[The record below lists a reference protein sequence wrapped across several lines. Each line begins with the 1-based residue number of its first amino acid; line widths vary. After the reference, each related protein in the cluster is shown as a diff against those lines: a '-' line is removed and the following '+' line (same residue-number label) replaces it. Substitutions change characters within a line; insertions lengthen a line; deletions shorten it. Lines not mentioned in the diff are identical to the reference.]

1 MHAVRLHRAGA
12 VIGTLA
18 AACLLVSS
26 PAYAKR
32 GPGGSD
38 GGAKTSG
45 ARSGNTL
52 ESRITYS
59 GHMGGVNGASTGNVA
74 PVGNWNPPA
83 CWYEPV
89 SAKDFQNQVESQY
102 DEVVNDPRQPNYAKA
117 ATGQFRNI
125 YKDDK
130 YKNYNLDKADEGN
143 WWVAVQDP
151 NRRDD
156 PGAFTCD
163 KLPFWV
169 QNGDTPAVQNAITP
183 QVLAELAYSR
193 ILLPDT
199 KVTLAPQN
207 VTKVNLP
214 TWAWLD
220 PSAFKPVQVTAS
232 LNVAGLNIQ
241 ATTTAQPVSLKL
253 QPGTADAETYPA
265 SGECAI
271 NNDGSIGESFTR
283 GKSDQAPPCGI
294 KYLRS
299 SGNGTYNLKA
309 TITWRIS
316 WIGTGGAGG
325 DLPDGTFG
333 ATQAVTVQE
342 IQAVNR

>member
-1 MHAVRLHRAGA
+1 MHAMRLHRAGA
-12 VIGTLA
+12 AISILA
-18 AACLLVSS
+18 AACLLASS

-45 ARSGNTL
+45 TRSGNTL

-59 GHMGGVNGASTGNVA
+59 GRIGGINGTSTGNVA
-74 PVGNWNPPA
+74 PIGNWNPPA

-102 DEVVNDPRQPNYAKA
+102 AEVVNDPRQPNYAKA
-117 ATGQFRNI
+117 ATGQFRNT

-143 WWVAVQDP
+143 WWIAVQDP
-151 NRRDD
+151 NRLDD

-169 QNGDTPAVQNAITP
+169 RNGDTPAVQNAITP

-232 LNVAGLNIQ
+232 LNAAGLNIQ
-241 ATTTAQPVSLKL
+241 ATTTAKPVSLKL

-271 NNDGSIGESFTR
+271 NNDGSIGESYTR
-283 GKSDQAPPCGI
+283 GKSVQAPPCGI

-299 SGNGTYNLKA
+299 SGNGPFNLKA
-309 TITWRIS
+309 TITWRIN

-325 DLPDGTFG
+325 ELPDGTFG
-333 ATQAVTVQE
+333 ATQDVTVQE

>member
-1 MHAVRLHRAGA
+1 MHPLRLHHAGA
-12 VIGTLA
+12 AISILA
-18 AACLLVSS
+18 AACLLVPT

-38 GGAKTSG
+38 GDAKAEGT
-45 ARSGNTL
+45 RSGNTL
-52 ESRITYS
+52 ESHITYS
-59 GHMGGVNGASTGNVA
+59 GRLGGAGGTSAGNVT

-102 DEVVNDPRQPNYAKA
+102 AEVVNDSGQPNYAKA
-117 ATGQFRNI
+117 ATGQFRDM
-125 YKDDK
+125 YKDGK
-130 YKNYNLDKADEGN
+130 YKNFNLDKADEGN

-151 NRRDD
+151 NRLDD
-156 PGAFTCD
+156 PNAFTCS
-163 KLPFWV
+163 KLPFGV
-169 QNGDTPAVQNAITP
+169 QNGDTPAVPYAVTP
-183 QVLAELAYSR
+183 QVLAELAYNR

-199 KVTLAPQN
+199 EVTFAPRN

-220 PSAFKPVQVTAS
+220 PSTFKPVQVTAS

-241 ATTTAQPVSLKL
+241 ATTTAKPVSLKL

-271 NNDGSIGESFTR
+271 NDDESIGEPYTR
-283 GKSDQAPPCGI
+283 GKSNKTPPCGI

-309 TITWRIS
+309 TITWRID
-316 WIGTGGAGG
+316 WTGTGGAGG
-325 DLPDGTFG
+325 ELPNGTFG
-333 ATQAVTVQE
+333 ATQDITVQE
-342 IQAVNR
+342 IQSVNR